1 MQNIPQAM
9 ITYFLS
15 LSSFTLRSLRSL
27 RFILSIST
35 SVATVLNLIPL
46 IKICTTLRRTRQCP
60 VPTDIA

>member
-1 MQNIPQAM
+1 M

-35 SVATVLNLIPL
+35 SLATALNLIPI
-46 IKICTTLRRTRQCP
+46 IKSRTTPRRTRQCG
-60 VPTDIA
+60 VPTDMA